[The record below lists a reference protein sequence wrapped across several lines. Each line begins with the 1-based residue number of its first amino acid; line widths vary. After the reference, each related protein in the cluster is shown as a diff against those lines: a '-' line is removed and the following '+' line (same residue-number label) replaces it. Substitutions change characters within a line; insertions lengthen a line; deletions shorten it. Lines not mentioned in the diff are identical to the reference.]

1 MLTVKKREP
10 MSQNNTVNNSVLNV
24 ELKEDHTQDIL
35 DLEDHTQDILD
46 LSPTC
51 EDILNPEESKDNK
64 IHTLDEFLNWAF
76 NKKKAVA

>member
-24 ELKEDHTQDIL
+24 ELKEDRTQDIL
-35 DLEDHTQDILD
+35 DLN
-46 LSPTC
+46 PTC
-51 EDILNPEESKDNK
+51 EDILNPEESEDNK

>member
-24 ELKEDHTQDIL
+24 ELKEDRTQDIL
-35 DLEDHTQDILD
+35 DLEDNTQDILD

-51 EDILNPEESKDNK
+51 EDILNPVESEDNK